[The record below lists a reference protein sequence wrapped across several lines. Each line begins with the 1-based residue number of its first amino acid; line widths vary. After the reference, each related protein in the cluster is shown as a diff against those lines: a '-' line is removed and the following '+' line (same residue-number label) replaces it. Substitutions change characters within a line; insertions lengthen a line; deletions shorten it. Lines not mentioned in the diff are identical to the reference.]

1 MPTLKDFIARV
12 VPWPTANQPGAVNI
26 HWRMVHPQSK
36 NLIWAGRITST
47 PDDFVGVVDW
57 ANQRQQTFKDIYFC
71 TSLQGRVGR
80 AKNGKPTVA
89 RHQEDALALRSIWL
103 DIDVK
108 EPPKGYATFNE
119 ALKALDVFIKAHK
132 LPFPTAIVETG
143 GGMHVYWVADR
154 NMSPEEWRPYA
165 EGLREAAVQHG
176 LRCDAGVTIDSA
188 RILRVP
194 GTYNWKIENQPRP
207 VAIKY
212 LDANDVHF
220 PTALAHLALLAPA
233 SPSVVTAAVTPAFDL
248 SGFTSGGMDKEFAV
262 LDASESLAE
271 GIEHNS
277 DPLDPTPILAKGGCP
292 FFRDA
297 FATHGK
303 DAGQGLWNLVVLAS
317 TFWQNG
323 DTFAHELSNGY
334 TTYRAEETDELIARK
349 TRERAQRGLGWPS
362 CMSFEREGAPQCK
375 GCPHRGKI
383 RSPLN
388 LALTPKAQPVN
399 VVTPQQ
405 LQQAS
410 AGLSLPKNYAV
421 DPKTGVICEIIT
433 MDVSGQSPVQE
444 LIPLFK
450 CRLSTPWA
458 QKDPD
463 ALNFRTSTDLNNSRD
478 VSIPYASML
487 VLNNLMNQLGNQ
499 MVKPDMRYKS
509 RLENFFVSWME
520 ELHAKQAAIASV
532 PFGWIIEEG
541 KVTGFAYGGVVAKP
555 DGTEKPGGQADPKL
569 RAHFTPCGDMQV
581 WLEAVKLITGQHR
594 PALEIIV
601 AASLAAPLIHFTN
614 VQGVTIST
622 VGPSGL
628 NKSAAAEAGMAV
640 WGNPLIAKEVPGSS
654 EKQVEKKVGEMRN
667 LPVYWDEI
675 KDQDAQQKVFSGV
688 FSMSEG
694 VAGGKLNADRT
705 MKDRAT
711 WQTLMVCNSNYNL
724 GDFFIDVKQADA
736 AALYRIFEYRVE
748 RQNTNTPGQVA
759 TFDADRVFKSLQYN
773 FGNAGRIY
781 AKHIVTNYDD
791 VGKMV
796 HADMVDYSQA
806 LGQTQ
811 NERLWIAMCGAVI
824 SAARISN
831 AVLGT
836 DFHLDEIRD
845 FLMAQYQW
853 NRDRARKHDTSSD
866 SVEGIQDLLTQF
878 FKHYAAHTV
887 VTRKMQTSG
896 FVKVGP
902 PLWPL
907 PNPNAPPRAMHVHIA
922 LEDRL
927 IRISK
932 KEFQRYLQFRKMP
945 GSNTVDQI
953 VKHFNANP
961 SKYATIG
968 AGTTHKRG
976 QEYTIEIPVPVGSPL
991 EVALTDY
998 EGTGIPNTPPVV
1010 DQTAEQMPTEITQA
1024 MAQADADLNTVKR
1037 AA

>member
-12 VPWPTANQPGAVNI
+12 VPWPSANQPGVVNI
-26 HWRMVHPQSK
+26 HWRMIHPQSK
-36 NLIWAGRITST
+36 NLIWAGRATST
-47 PDDFVGVVDW
+47 ADDFVGVVDW
-57 ANQRQQTFKDIYFC
+57 ANQRQQSFKDIYFC
-71 TSLQGRVGR
+71 TSLQGRTGR
-80 AKNGKPTVA
+80 SKNGKPTVA
-89 RHQEDALALRSIWL
+89 RSQQDAVSLRSIWL

-108 EPPKGYATFNE
+108 DPPRGYANLNE
-119 ALKALDVFIKAHK
+119 ALKALDVFIKAYK

-143 GGMHVYWVADR
+143 GGMHVYWVSDKI
-154 NMSPEEWRPYA
+154 MSPDEWRPYA

-194 GTYNWKIENQPRP
+194 GTYNWKIENQPRA
-207 VAIKY
+207 VAIKH
-212 LDANDVHF
+212 LEPTDINF
-220 PTALAHLALLAPA
+220 PTALTQLAVIAPHSA
-233 SPSVVTAAVTPAFDL
+233 SVVTAAVTPGFDL
-248 SGFTSGGMDKEFAV
+248 SGFTAGGMSKAFAV
-262 LDASESLAE
+262 LGTTESLAE

-277 DPLDPTPILAKGGCP
+277 DPLDPRPILAKTGCP
-292 FFRDA
+292 FFRDT
-297 FATHGK
+297 FAAHGK
-303 DAGQGLWNLVVLAS
+303 DTGQGLWNLVVLAS

-323 DTFAHELSNGY
+323 ETFAHELSNGY
-334 TTYRAEETDELIARK
+334 PTYKAEETDALIERK

-362 CMSFEREGAPQCK
+362 CASFEREGATQCK
-375 GCPHRGKI
+375 GCPHRGNI

-388 LALTPKAQPVN
+388 LALTPKAPPPN

-405 LQQAS
+405 LQQSS
-410 AGLSLPKNYAV
+410 AGLDLPKNFAV
-421 DPKTGVICEIIT
+421 DPKTGFICEIVT
-433 MDVSGQSPVQE
+433 LSQMGQSPVQE

-450 CRLSTPWA
+450 CRLSAAWA

-463 ALNFRTSTDLNNSRD
+463 ALNFRTSTDLNNTRD
-478 VSIPYASML
+478 VSIPYSSMV
-487 VLNNLMNQLGNQ
+487 VLNDLMRQLGNQ
-499 MVKPDMRYKS
+499 MVKHDPRNKN
-509 RLENFFVSWME
+509 RLENFFVSWMA

-541 KVTGFAYGGVVAKP
+541 KVSGFAYGGVVAKP

-569 RAHFTPCGDMQV
+569 RAHFAPCGDMQV
-581 WLEAVKLITGQHR
+581 WLDAVKLITGQHR

-640 WGNPLIAKEVPGSS
+640 WGNPLMAKEVPTSS

-667 LPVYWDEI
+667 LPIYWDEI
-675 KDQDAQQKVFSGV
+675 KDQDTQHKVFNGV

-694 VAGGKLNADRT
+694 VSGGKLKSDRS
-705 MKDRAT
+705 MQDKST

-724 GDFFIDVKQADA
+724 GDYFIDVKQSDA
-736 AALYRIFEYRVE
+736 AALYRVFEYKVE
-748 RQNTNTPGQVA
+748 RTNVNTPGQIA

-773 FGNAGRIY
+773 YGNAGRIY
-781 AKHIVTNYDD
+781 AKHIVTNYDAIN
-791 VGKMV
+791 KMV
-796 HADMVDYSQA
+796 HDDMVDYA
-806 LGQTQ
+806 TVLDQTQ
-811 NERLWIAMCGAVI
+811 NERLWVAMCGAVV

-836 DFHLDEIRD
+836 DFHLNEIRD
-845 FLMAQYQW
+845 FLITQYKW
-853 NRDRARKHDTSSD
+853 NRDRARKHDTNSD

-887 VTRKMQTSG
+887 VTRKMQGSG
-896 FVKVGP
+896 FVKIEP

-907 PNPNAPPRAMHVHIA
+907 PNPNAPARAMHIHIA
-922 LEDRL
+922 VEDRL
-927 IRISK
+927 LRLSK
-932 KEFQRYLQFRKMP
+932 KEFQRYLQFRKLP
-945 GSNTVDQI
+945 GSHTVDQL
-953 VKHFNANP
+953 VKHFGANP

-968 AGTTHKRG
+968 SGTTHKRG
-976 QEYTIEIPVPVGSPL
+976 QEYVIEIPVPIGSPL
-991 EVALTDY
+991 ETALTDY
-998 EGTGIPNTPPVV
+998 EGTGLLVPPPVEP
-1010 DQTAEQMPTEITQA
+1010 QTADMPTEITQA
-1024 MAQADADLNTVKR
+1024 MAQAAADLNTVKR